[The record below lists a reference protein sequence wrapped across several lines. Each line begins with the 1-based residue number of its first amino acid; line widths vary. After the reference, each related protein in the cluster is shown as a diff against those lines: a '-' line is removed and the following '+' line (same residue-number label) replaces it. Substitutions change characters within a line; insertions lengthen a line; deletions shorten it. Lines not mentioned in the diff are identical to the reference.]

1 MIKYVFTIMDGFRL
15 KRESLNCMNETKIS
29 ESNQIKLL
37 QEQNIDLAKQ
47 LGEIKSKLDELEG
60 YKKVEQ
66 SCSKEIDYN
75 IQKVGSSVVS

>member
-1 MIKYVFTIMDGFRL
+1 MDAFRL
-15 KRESLNCMNETKIS
+15 KIESLNSLNESKIS

-66 SCSKEIDYN
+66 ICSKEIDN
-75 IQKVGSSVVS
+75 NLQIDFSLVS